1 MAKKVDDKT
10 LLAMCLTGQTQT
22 QMAKELGMT
31 KAQICR
37 RINTD
42 DFQTMLSQY
51 RKRVLDGILTDLTA
65 NAQKSVKTLVKL
77 LDNRNAFVQFNA
89 ASKILSMAQEYGIQK
104 DLMRDIEDL
113 KRLKADE
120 EQI

>member
-1 MAKKVDDKT
+1 MTKKIDDNT
-10 LLAMCLTGQTQT
+10 LLAMCLAGQTQT
-22 QMAKELGMT
+22 QIANELGMT

-42 DFQTMLSQY
+42 EFQTMLSQY

-77 LDNRNAFVQFNA
+77 LDNKNPFVQFNA
-89 ASKILSMAQEYGIQK
+89 ASKILSMAQEYGILK
-104 DLMRDIEDL
+104 DLMRDIDEL
-113 KRLKADE
+113 KRLSADE
-120 EQI
+120 GQL

>member
-22 QMAKELGMT
+22 
-31 KAQICR
+31 QICR

-65 NAQKSVKTLVKL
+65 NAQKSVKTLVRL

>member
-10 LLAMCLTGQTQT
+10 LLALCLTGKTQT
-22 QMAKELGMT
+22 EIARTLGMT

-37 RINTD
+37 RINTE

-77 LDNRNAFVQFNA
+77 LDNENPFVQFNA
-89 ASKILSMAQEYGIQK
+89 ASRILSMAQEYGIQK
-104 DLMRDIEDL
+104 DLMCDIEDL

>member
-10 LLAMCLTGQTQT
+10 LLALCLTGKTQT
-22 QMAKELGMT
+22 EIARTLGMT

-37 RINTD
+37 RINTE

-65 NAQKSVKTLVKL
+65 NAQKSVLTLVKL
-77 LDNRNAFVQFNA
+77 LDNENPFVQFNA